1 MKNKVLIIFKYP
13 RGHWN
18 IPIIEQFLNFYETEH
33 LYISDFKNK
42 NFTDTINEINE
53 LIRSKNIETT
63 VFDVDYFKFINFF
76 FIEKIISKKKIL
88 ITGDD
93 FELHEMNAIT
103 ASACD
108 LVLSACPL
116 SVLKYKE
123 KGYEAHFIH
132 FENSKINKN
141 INIKKDIDVL
151 FFGALSPDRKEFL
164 NYIEKEGIK
173 LKNAGHEEAAEG
185 ITEEELLKLVSRSKI
200 VLNFSKSRTKDVK
213 NFSSENVFNFYY
225 QFKGRIILA
234 GLSGTACIS
243 EYSPGQE
250 LLFKGDELVNFFT
263 KNECVS
269 ILKKYLKDD
278 DLLRKYTEKFV
289 SKVEF
294 LCKEKNNFKNI
305 FNSIERSEHRKVKL
319 VRFPYWYLRIA
330 AKQIILRNIKFSNI
344 IKSFF
349 QLKIIFQVIK
359 KTNPLFKL
367 IILAE
372 SLINIIWYSIILS
385 LKFKK

>member
-1 MKNKVLIIFKYP
+1 MKNKVLAIFKYP
-13 RGHWN
+13 RPWN
-18 IPIIEQFLNFYETEH
+18 MDVLNRFSNYYETEH
-33 LYISDFKNK
+33 LYINEYENK
-42 NFTDTINEINE
+42 NFTQIVENINN
-53 LIRSKNIETT
+53 LIKSKNIEIV

-141 INIKKDIDVL
+141 INMKKDIDVL

-213 NFSSENVFNFYY
+213 SFSSENVFNFYY

-250 LLFKGDELVNFFT
+250 LLFKGDEMVNFFT

-269 ILKKYLKDD
+269 ILKKKLKDD
-278 DLLRKYTEKFV
+278 DLLRKYTEKFA
-289 SKVEF
+289 SKIEF

-305 FNSIERSEHRKVKL
+305 FNSIERPEHRNVKL

-344 IKSFF
+344 IKSFL
-349 QLKIIFQVIK
+349 QLKIIFHVIK

-372 SLINIIWYSIILS
+372 TLINIIWYSIILS

>member
-18 IPIIEQFLNFYETEH
+18 IPIIEQFSNFYETEH
-33 LYISDFKNK
+33 LYISDFENK
-42 NFTDTINEINE
+42 NFIDTINEINE
-53 LIRSKNIETT
+53 LIKTKNIETT

-103 ASACD
+103 GSACD
-108 LVLSACPL
+108 VILSACPL
-116 SVLKYKE
+116 SVLKYRE

-141 INIKKDIDVL
+141 INVKKDIDVL
-151 FFGALSPDRKEFL
+151 FFGALTSDRKEFL
-164 NYIEKEGIK
+164 NYIEKQGVN
-173 LKNAGHEEAAEG
+173 LKNVGHEEAAEG

-200 VLNFSKSRTKDVK
+200 VLNLSKSRTQAVK
-213 NFSSENVFNFYY
+213 SFSSENIYNFYY
-225 QFKGRIILA
+225 QFKGRIILS
-234 GLSGTACIS
+234 GLAGTACIS

-250 LLFKGDELVNFFT
+250 LLFQQDEMINFFT
-263 KNECVS
+263 KQECAS
-269 ILKKYLKDD
+269 ILKKYLADEQ
-278 DLLRKYTEKFV
+278 LLNKYTEKFV
-289 SKVEF
+289 SKIEL
-294 LCKEKNNFKNI
+294 LCKEKNNFKSI
-305 FNSIERSEHRKVKL
+305 FNLIEKPEHKKVKL

-330 AKQIILRNIKFSNI
+330 AKQIIIRNIKLTNV
-344 IKSFF
+344 IKSFI
-349 QLKIIFQVIK
+349 QLKTIFYIIK
-359 KTNPLFKL
+359 KTNPLIKL

-372 SLINIIWYSIILS
+372 SLINIMWYSIILS